1 MTVPLNQ
8 ALRVGAYVVKQ
19 HLIGR
24 KRYPLVL
31 MLEPLFRCNLACA
44 GCGKID
50 YPAEILNQR
59 LSVAE
64 CMEAVE
70 ECDAP
75 VVVIAGGEPLLHK
88 EIDQIV
94 QGAIVRKK
102 FVIVCTN
109 ALLLEKKMDLFKP
122 SKWFSW
128 SVHLDGGKTEHDISV
143 CQEGVY
149 DRAVAAIA
157 ESKRRGFRTIIN
169 ATLFNNA
176 EPEKVAAFFDDV
188 MAMGVDGISVSPG
201 YAYERAPDQQ
211 HFLNRGKTKELFRG
225 IFRRQGQGKWKKKW
239 SFNQSSM
246 FLDFLAGNQTFH
258 CTPWGNPTRT
268 YFGWQRPCYLLG
280 EGYAKSFKE
289 LMETTDWDKYGTGN
303 YEKCADCMV
312 HSGYEASAVAETVRK
327 PWRAAAQVL
336 RGIRTE
342 GPMAPDIPLDK
353 QRPAEYVF
361 SRHVE
366 TALKRIRAGKKPI
379 AEVADAAD

>member
-1 MTVPLNQ
+1 MAVPLNQ

-19 HLIGR
+19 HIHVRKLSPHVLI
-24 KRYPLVL
+24 
-31 MLEPLFRCNLACA
+31 LEPLFRCNLASA

-59 LSVAE
+59 LSVADCMDAVDE
-64 CMEAVE
+64 CG
-70 ECDAP
+70 AP

-94 QGAIVRKK
+94 QGAIARKK

-109 ALLLEKKMDLFKP
+109 ALLLEKKMHLFEP

-128 SVHLDGGKTEHDISV
+128 SVHLDGGRKEHDISV
-143 CQEGVY
+143 CQDGVY

-169 ATLFNNA
+169 APLFNNSDPA
-176 EPEKVAAFFDDV
+176 KVASFFDDV

-211 HFLNRGKTKELFRG
+211 HFLNRSKTKELFRG
-225 IFRRQGQGKWKKKW
+225 IFRRQGKGTWKKKW

-258 CTPWGNPTRT
+258 CTPWGNPTRP

-280 EGYAKSFKE
+280 EGYAKSYKE
-289 LMETTDWDKYGTGN
+289 LMETTDWDRYGVGN

-312 HSGYEASAVAETVRK
+312 HSGFEASAVAATVRH
-327 PWRAAAQVL
+327 PTRALAQAM

-342 GPMAPDIPLDK
+342 GPMTPDIPLDR

-366 TALKRIRAGKKPI
+366 SALQQIRARKKP
-379 AEVADAAD
+379 ADKVADAAD

>member
-64 CMEAVE
+64 CMEAVD
-70 ECDAP
+70 ECGAP

-94 QGAIVRKK
+94 QGAIARKK

-128 SVHLDGGKTEHDISV
+128 SVHLDGGRKEHDISV
-143 CQEGVY
+143 CQDGVY

-176 EPEKVAAFFDDV
+176 EPDKVATFFDDV

-211 HFLNRGKTKELFRG
+211 HFLNRTKTKELFRG
-225 IFRRQGQGKWKKKW
+225 IFSHQGKGAWKKKW

-289 LMETTDWDKYGTGN
+289 LMESTDWDQYGTGN

-312 HSGYEASAVAETVRK
+312 HSGYEASAVAETVSK
-327 PWRAAAQVL
+327 PWRAAAQAM

-342 GPMAPDIPLDK
+342 GPMAPDIPLDN

-361 SRHVE
+361 SRHVDQ
-366 TALKRIRAGKKPI
+366 ALTRIRARKKPTE
-379 AEVADAAD
+379 EVADAAD

>member
-1 MTVPLNQ
+1 MSVPLNQ

-19 HLIGR
+19 HLLGR

-59 LSVAE
+59 LSVDE
-64 CMEAVE
+64 CMEAID
-70 ECDAP
+70 ECGAP
-75 VVVIAGGEPLLHK
+75 VVVIAGGEPLLHR

-94 QGAIVRKK
+94 EGAIARKK

-109 ALLLEKKMDLFKP
+109 ALLLEKKMELFKP

-128 SVHLDGGKTEHDISV
+128 SVHLDGGREEHDISV
-143 CQEGVY
+143 CQTGVY
-149 DRAVAAIA
+149 DRAVAAIKEA
-157 ESKRRGFRTIIN
+157 KRRGFRTIIN
-169 ATLFNNA
+169 ATLFNTA
-176 EPEKVAAFFDDV
+176 EPAKVASFFDDV
-188 MAMGVDGISVSPG
+188 MDMGVDGISVSPG
-201 YAYERAPDQQ
+201 YAYERAPDQE
-211 HFLNRGKTKELFRG
+211 HFLNRNKTKELFRG
-225 IFRRQGQGKWKKKW
+225 IFRRQGKTKWA
-239 SFNQSSM
+239 FNQSSM

-280 EGYAKSFKE
+280 EGYTKTFKE
-289 LMETTDWDKYGTGN
+289 LMETTDWDRYGTGN

-312 HSGYEASAVAETVRK
+312 HSGYEATAVAETVRR
-327 PWRAAAQVL
+327 PWKAAAQAL

-342 GPMAPDIPLDK
+342 GPMAPDVSLAR

-366 TALKRIRAGKKPI
+366 TALTRIRSRKANPE
-379 AEVADAAD
+379 AEAAE